1 MKKKP
6 TRQIITTISNQH
18 LNNTTIENL
27 NNIFK
32 CSRCNKYN
40 NIMLPLIQ
48 NCFFCGNPNY
58 VKVK

>member
-1 MKKKP
+1 MKKRS
-6 TRQIITTISNQH
+6 TRQILTTISNQH

-32 CSRCNKYN
+32 CGRCNKYN
-40 NIMLPLIQ
+40 NIVQPVIQ
-48 NCFFCGNPNY
+48 TCLFCGNPNY

>member
-6 TRQIITTISNQH
+6 TRQIQTTISNPH
-18 LNNTTIENL
+18 LTNTTIESL

-40 NIMLPLIQ
+40 NIMQPLIQ
-48 NCFFCGNPNY
+48 NCLFCGNPNY